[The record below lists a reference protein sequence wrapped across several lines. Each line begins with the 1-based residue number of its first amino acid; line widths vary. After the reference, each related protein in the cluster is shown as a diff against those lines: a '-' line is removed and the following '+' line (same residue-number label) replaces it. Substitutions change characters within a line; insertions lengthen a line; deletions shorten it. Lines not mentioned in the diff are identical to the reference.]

1 MPNPCFG
8 SICNDCVIR
17 LEVLLKIGT
26 LQILICMD
34 FQWQSM
40 LAPAPAAISAPGGK
54 KSQTPDD
61 KLAVLP
67 PQVPGIIA

>member
-1 MPNPCFG
+1 MFFE
-8 SICNDCVIR
+8 IR
-17 LEVLLKIGT
+17 T
-26 LQILICMD
+26 LQTPTGMN

-54 KSQTPDD
+54 NSQTRDD

-67 PQVPGIIA
+67 PQVPGIIACSGAPR